1 MYERSPGA
9 LSPGYRHCLE
19 ASPGD
24 VINPGSTIEAKQARP
39 LGKRTFRPP
48 LPTPPPRGCWTSQ
61 SLSPPYRILRVLL
74 KKIIRRL
81 GIITEWD
88 CNYGMGEPGPREG
101 RGAGVGELRIASG
114 AGTENKLFP
123 AKRRWGG

>member
-1 MYERSPGA
+1 MNGPQGA

-24 VINPGSTIEAKQARP
+24 VINPGSTIEAKTGKTPREEDFSSSP
-39 LGKRTFRPP
+39 SYSTTLGAPDFSIVVTTIPNSE
-48 LPTPPPRGCWTSQ
+48 GA
-61 SLSPPYRILRVLL
+61 L

-81 GIITEWD
+81 RIITEWD

-101 RGAGVGELRIASG
+101 RGAGVGKLRIASG
-114 AGTENKLFP
+114 AGTENRLFP